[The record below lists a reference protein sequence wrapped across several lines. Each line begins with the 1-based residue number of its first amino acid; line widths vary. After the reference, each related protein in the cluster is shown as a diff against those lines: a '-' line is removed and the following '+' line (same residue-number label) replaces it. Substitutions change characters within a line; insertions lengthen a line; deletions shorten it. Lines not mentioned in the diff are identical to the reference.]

1 MQSRTSFFLIRVL
14 PFIVVLGGVGVVIG
28 LFLFSDNHIVSDTV
42 RTSIHMNSYD
52 FDVRVAQN
60 AKDRQQ
66 GLSGSSLMEN
76 EGMLFVF
83 ESPDYHSLWMKD
95 MLVSLDMIWLDA
107 LGVVVHILENV
118 HPETFPTIFTPKEK
132 ALYVLELPA
141 GAIDRVGVKIGD
153 KIEIPTSF

>member
-14 PFIVVLGGVGVVIG
+14 PFIVILGGVGVVIS
-28 LFLFSDNHIVSDTV
+28 LFLFSEKQAVSDIVQATV
-42 RTSIHMNSYD
+42 QINGYD
-52 FDVRVAQN
+52 FDVRVAQTTEQR
-60 AKDRQQ
+60 KQ
-66 GLSGSSLMEN
+66 GLSGSTLTED

-95 MLVSLDMIWLDA
+95 MVISLDMVWLDESHT
-107 LGVVVHILENV
+107 VVHVIENV

-141 GAIDRVGVKIGD
+141 GLLIGLVCRWGMVIEFAI
-153 KIEIPTSF
+153 

>member
-14 PFIVVLGGVGVVIG
+14 LFIVILGGIGVVTM
-28 LFLFSDNHIVSDTV
+28 LFLFSDNHMVSDTV
-42 RTSIHMNSYD
+42 RTPIHIHGYD
-52 FDVRVAQN
+52 FDMRIAQN
-60 AKDRQQ
+60 PKDRQQ
-66 GLSGSSLMEN
+66 GLSGATLMEN

-95 MLVSLDMIWLDA
+95 MVISLDMVWLDT
-107 LGVVVHILENV
+107 LGVVVHILENI

-141 GAIDRVGVKIGD
+141 GAVDRTGVRIGD
-153 KIEIPTSF
+153 KIEIPGGF